1 VTVDP
6 ANAGS
11 ANTGSAHAGSATT
24 HQSEHPAIV
33 LIGLRGS
40 GKTTLGTLLAARL
53 GSRFIDLDNRTIAR
67 SGHPSVSAMFRA
79 VGEPAFR
86 AAECAALQDVLAT
99 DARHGAVIALGGGTP
114 TAPGARALLET
125 ARANGSIRI
134 VLLEA
139 PPAVLGARLSVAPG
153 DRPLLMGTNFT
164 EEAALLGER
173 RLPAYRALADS
184 TVTTGGTTAES
195 LDALAAAAR

>member
-1 VTVDP
+1 M
-6 ANAGS
+6 
-11 ANTGSAHAGSATT
+11 
-24 HQSEHPAIV
+24 

-53 GSRFIDLDNRTIAR
+53 GTLFVDLDNRTIAR

-114 TAPGARALLET
+114 TAALRALV
-125 ARANGSIRI
+125 S
-134 VLLEA
+134 LL
-139 PPAVLGARLSVAPG
+139 APG
-153 DRPLLMGTNFT
+153 
-164 EEAALLGER
+164 R
-173 RLPAYRALADS
+173 R
-184 TVTTGGTTAES
+184 G
-195 LDALAAAAR
+195 LDCGRVWTAAARHAPATVARCPATRRP

>member
-1 VTVDP
+1 MTADP

-11 ANTGSAHAGSATT
+11 ANTGSAHAGSAST

-53 GSRFIDLDNRTIAR
+53 GTRFIDLDHRTIAR
-67 SGHPSVSAMFRA
+67 SGHPSVSEMFRA
-79 VGEPAFR
+79 VGESAFR
-86 AAECAALQDVLAT
+86 TAECAALQDVLAT

-114 TAPGARALLET
+114 TAPGARALLEA

-195 LDALAAAAR
+195 LEALAAAAR